1 MDERLERNI
10 VLALEAKKA
19 SLAMSFIKEAFEQ
32 DCECAMIQ
40 VYLGILNEIENHQAK
55 AMRHYRAAL
64 ALDGTND
71 LALYNMYRLGDGHH
85 EPIRFR

>member
-19 SLAMSFIKEAFEQ
+19 SLAMRFIKEAFEQ

>member
-10 VLALEAKKA
+10 VLALEMKDV
-19 SLAMSFIKEAFEQ
+19 SLATLYIKEAFEQ

>member
-19 SLAMSFIKEAFEQ
+19 SLAMRFIKEAFEQ

-55 AMRHYRAAL
+55 SHASLPCRISTGWHKRSCTL
-64 ALDGTND
+64 
-71 LALYNMYRLGDGHH
+71 
-85 EPIRFR
+85 